1 MASYGIKKMG
11 WARTMSA
18 YESMTA
24 WRAKR
29 KAFQE
34 KYEAKMQD
42 AISAL
47 ETAWTD
53 VGYNAGEIAAKR
65 AVKRMADEAKAKQEK
80 LQADLANAS
89 NQPYQPTYSRLSE
102 TGSAELD
109 GGSKIDL
116 NSNKL
121 TLSNGTVLDLTTGM
135 RQSGDTLTLSNGTV
149 IDLTTGLK
157 KIDVTV

>member
-53 VGYNAGEIAAKR
+53 VGYNVGEIAAKR
-65 AVKRMADEAKAKQEK
+65 AVKRIEDEAKAKQEK
-80 LQADLANAS
+80 LQADLANAN
-89 NQPYQPTYSRLSE
+89 NQPYQPAYSRLAE

-135 RQSGDTLTLSNGTV
+135 RQSGDTLTLSDGTV